1 MTTTR
6 RSGICI
12 TMSVV
17 LLMWCLQSDTSCAQP
32 ANDWYKGRT
41 INLII
46 GSGAG
51 GGIDLYGRLVARHI
65 GRHLPGQP
73 NVVAQNMPAAGSIA
87 AANYLYNAAPRDGT
101 AIGIMSQG
109 IILNEVL
116 GLRGLQFEVGKF
128 NWVGRISSDVLVAFT
143 WHTNRVKTVADAM
156 TLETTIG
163 GTGAG
168 TTATQSPQLLNRV
181 VGTKFKVVVG
191 YPDTGV
197 TMLAMERGE
206 VDGTS
211 TGWGGLKSSRGDWVR
226 AKINLLVQMGTVR
239 HPDLPDVPSWVDIAR
254 TPEDKRL
261 LWMFGINADIGKSIL
276 APPGLAPERIDML
289 RAAFASML
297 KDPEFLAN
305 VESAHMDFAPMH
317 GAELQQ
323 IVVDAVTVPDTLR
336 DRARS
341 FKVTGN

>member
-1 MTTTR
+1 MRTSTAAASLLAFVALLPASDSAAQSTD
-6 RSGICI
+6 
-12 TMSVV
+12 V
-17 LLMWCLQSDTSCAQP
+17 LRGKTV
-32 ANDWYKGRT
+32 
-41 INLII
+41 NLII
-46 GSGAG
+46 GAGAG

-73 NVVAQNMPAAGSIA
+73 VVVPQNMPAAGSIA
-87 AANYLYNAAPRDGT
+87 AANYIYNSAPKDGT

-143 WHTNRVKTVADAM
+143 WHTNKVRTIADAM
-156 TLETTIG
+156 TFETSIG

-168 TTATQSPQLLNRV
+168 TTATQSPQLLNQV
-181 VGTKFKVVVG
+181 VGTKFKVIVG

-206 VDGTS
+206 LDGTS

-226 AKINLLVQMGTVR
+226 EKINMLVQMGTVR
-239 HPDLPDVPSWVDIAR
+239 HPDLPDVPSWVDVAK
-254 TPEDKRL
+254 TPDDKKL

-276 APPGLAPERIDML
+276 APPGLTPERIDTL
-289 RAAFASML
+289 RAALAMML

-305 VESAHMDFAPMH
+305 VESTHIDFAPML
-317 GAELQQ
+317 GAELQK
-323 IVVDAVTVPDTLR
+323 IVVDAVSVPDALR
-336 DRARS
+336 ERARS

>member
-1 MTTTR
+1 MKFIR
-6 RSGICI
+6 RG
-12 TMSVV
+12 
-17 LLMWCLQSDTSCAQP
+17 LLHAFLGALALIWCFPFRDSAAQSTDNRYA
-32 ANDWYKGRT
+32 GRT
-41 INLII
+41 VNLII
-46 GSGAG
+46 GAGPG

-73 NVVAQNMPAAGSIA
+73 TVVPQNMPAAGSIA
-87 AANYLYNAAPRDGT
+87 AANYLYNTAPKDGT
-101 AIGIMSQG
+101 AIGIVSQG

-143 WHTNRVKTVADAM
+143 WRTNKVRTIADAM
-156 TLETTIG
+156 TFETTIG

-168 TTATQSPQLLNRV
+168 TTATQSPQLLNQV
-181 VGTKFKVVVG
+181 VGTKFKVIVG

-206 VDGTS
+206 LDGTS

-226 AKINLLVQMGTVR
+226 EKINMLVQMGTVR
-239 HPDLPDVPSWVDIAR
+239 HPDLPDVPSWVDVAK
-254 TPEDKRL
+254 TPDDKKL

-276 APPGLAPERIDML
+276 APPGLPPERIDTL
-289 RAAFASML
+289 RAAFAMML

-305 VESAHMDFAPMH
+305 VESTHIDFAPML
-317 GAELQQ
+317 GAELQK
-323 IVVDAVTVPDTLR
+323 IVVDAVSVPDALR
-336 DRARS
+336 ERAHS

>member
-1 MTTTR
+1 MGSIR
-6 RSGICI
+6 RGRARTLIGVIALIS
-12 TMSVV
+12 
-17 LLMWCLQSDTSCAQP
+17 CLPSCESAAQSTD
-32 ANDWYKGRT
+32 DWLKGKT

-46 GSGAG
+46 GAGPG

-73 NVVAQNMPAAGSIA
+73 TVVPQNMPAAGSIA
-87 AANYLYNAAPRDGT
+87 AANYLYNLAPKDGT
-101 AIGIMSQG
+101 TIGIMSQG

-143 WHTNRVKTVADAM
+143 WHTNNVRTIADAM
-156 TLETTIG
+156 TYETTIG
-163 GTGAG
+163 GTGVG
-168 TTATQSPQLLNRV
+168 TTATQSPQLLNQV
-181 VGTKFKVVVG
+181 VGTKFKVIVG

-206 VDGTS
+206 LDGTS

-226 AKINLLVQMGTVR
+226 EKINMLVQMGTIR
-239 HPDLPDVPSWVDIAR
+239 HPDLPDVPSWVDVAKA
-254 TPEDKRL
+254 PDDKKL
-261 LWMFGINADIGKSIL
+261 LWMFGINAEIGKSIL
-276 APPGLAPERIDML
+276 APPGIAQNRIEML
-289 RAAFASML
+289 RTAFAKML

-305 VESAHMDFAPMH
+305 VESAHMDYAPMD
-317 GAELQQ
+317 GWELQK
-323 IVVDAVTVPDTLR
+323 VVVEAVSVPAALR
-336 DRARS
+336 ERARS

>member
-1 MTTTR
+1 MKPVSRNRTR
-6 RSGICI
+6 TVMGAVALICCFP
-12 TMSVV
+12 
-17 LLMWCLQSDTSCAQP
+17 LCKAAAQSADEP
-32 ANDWYKGRT
+32 YRGKT

-46 GSGAG
+46 GAGAG
-51 GGIDLYGRLVARHI
+51 GGIDLYGRLVARHL

-73 NVVAQNMPAAGSIA
+73 AVVAQNMPAAGSIA
-87 AANYLYNAAPRDGT
+87 AANYLYNAAPKDGT

-143 WHTNRVKTVADAM
+143 WHTNKVKTIADAM
-156 TLETTIG
+156 TFETTIG

-168 TTATQSPQLLNRV
+168 TTATQSPQILNQV
-181 VGTKFKVVVG
+181 VGTKFKVIVG

-206 VDGTS
+206 LDGTS

-226 AKINLLVQMGTVR
+226 EKINMLVQMGTIR
-239 HPDLPDVPSWVDIAR
+239 HPDLSDVPSWVDVAK
-254 TPEDKRL
+254 TPDDQKL
-261 LWMFGINADIGKSIL
+261 LWMFGINAEVGKSIV
-276 APPGLAPERIDML
+276 APPGMPSERVDML
-289 RAAFASML
+289 RSAFARML

-305 VESAHMDFAPMH
+305 VETAHMDFAPMP
-317 GAELQQ
+317 GAELQK
-323 IVVDAVTVPDTLR
+323 IVVEAVSVPEAVR
-336 DRARS
+336 ERARS